1 MSRGGL
7 LVGDKFT
14 SIKKIQDVKENLVKT
29 EAVQN
34 MGDIRSKV
42 GSVISKTLGYY
53 LYPEMCRVK
62 VRLVRIKREQ
72 NRKYQI

>member
-1 MSRGGL
+1 M
-7 LVGDKFT
+7 GDKFT

-53 LYPEMCRVK
+53 LYPELCRV
-62 VRLVRIKREQ
+62 
-72 NRKYQI
+72 